1 MKLDENKFIRQIVE
15 IPGLAYFKN
24 TIINELEVAKMVLI
38 FVDSSDSKSIQE
50 SSDYIYDILN
60 NDNFD
65 ENSNLVIVCSKS
77 DSKFSKSKNII
88 ESELTKEIDSR
99 KLIKQKNNLE
109 ESNDQ
114 NGKLFVSFYLY
125 SFLKLSLILKL
136 LITFRLFK
144 LLRMII
150 ILN

>member
-1 MKLDENKFIRQIVE
+1 MKLDENKIIKQIVE

-24 TIINELEVAKMVLI
+24 TIINELEVAKLVLI

-114 NGKLFVSFYLY
+114 NGKLFVSFCLY
-125 SFLKLSLILKL
+125 SF
-136 LITFRLFK
+136 
-144 LLRMII
+144 
-150 ILN
+150 

>member
-1 MKLDENKFIRQIVE
+1 MKLDENKIIKQIVE

-24 TIINELEVAKMVLI
+24 TIINELEVAKLVLI

-99 KLIKQKNNLE
+99 KLIKQKNNLD

-114 NGKLFVSFYLY
+114 NGKLFVSFCLY
-125 SFLKLSLILKL
+125 SF
-136 LITFRLFK
+136 
-144 LLRMII
+144 
-150 ILN
+150 

>member
-1 MKLDENKFIRQIVE
+1 MKLDENKIIKQIVE

-24 TIINELEVAKMVLI
+24 TIINELEVAKLVLI

-114 NGKLFVSFYLY
+114 NGKLFVSFCL
-125 SFLKLSLILKL
+125 
-136 LITFRLFK
+136 
-144 LLRMII
+144 
-150 ILN
+150 

>member
-1 MKLDENKFIRQIVE
+1 MCVSSIDINTFSNLKLDENKIIRQIVE

-24 TIINELEVAKMVLI
+24 TIINELEVAKMVLV

-50 SSDYIYDILN
+50 SSDFIYDILN

-114 NGKLFVSFYLY
+114 NGKLFVSICLY
-125 SFLKLSLILKL
+125 SF
-136 LITFRLFK
+136 
-144 LLRMII
+144 
-150 ILN
+150 